1 MRRSVAGRRV
11 IIRGMARALEGLRVV
26 DCSRLIAGGVLATV
40 LADHGADV
48 VKVENPRGGDPL
60 RTWLRERGEL
70 WWKVYAR
77 GKRSI
82 TLNLTTPRGQA
93 LLRRLLRDADVLI
106 ENYVPG
112 TFEKWGLDWPTLSAD
127 NPRLIFARVS
137 GWGQDGPYRDRPG
150 FGTMVEA
157 MSGFA
162 VTTGDAEGP
171 PTLPS
176 FPMADMVAALAGAA
190 AVLAALRHRDQV
202 SGRGQVVDISLYEP
216 LLSVLGPDAAGY
228 AVDGTVRTRHGN
240 TSDNASPRGTYRTRE
255 GKWNALPASTPAS
268 TAALFGSLGLAHLLA
283 DPRFATN
290 DARVRHNDLVDAAL
304 ATSIGERTLDEMRG
318 LFESSDLTACA
329 VYDIADITKDPHVIA
344 RGILL
349 DVADPQL
356 GAVRMTAPTP
366 RLTAT
371 PADVRWAGPPL
382 GAHNAEVY
390 GALGISGAELEHL
403 KRDGIV

>member
-1 MRRSVAGRRV
+1 MSG
-11 IIRGMARALEGLRVV
+11 ALGGLRVI

-60 RTWLRERGEL
+60 RTWLRDRGEL

-82 TLNLTTPRGQA
+82 TLNLTASAGQA
-93 LLRRLLRDADVLI
+93 LLRRLVRDADVLI

-112 TFEKWGLDWPTLSAD
+112 TFERWGLGWDVLSRE
-127 NPRLIFARVS
+127 NPRLVFARVS
-137 GWGQDGPYRDRPG
+137 GWGQDGPYRERPG

-162 VTTGDAEGP
+162 HTTGDADGP

-176 FPMADMVAALAGAA
+176 FPMADMVAALAGCT
-190 AVLAALRHRDQV
+190 AVLAALRHRDQI

-228 AVDGTVRTRHGN
+228 ALDGTVRERHGN
-240 TSDNASPRGTYRTRE
+240 TSDNASPRGTYRTRD
-255 GKWNALPASTPAS
+255 GKWIALSASTPAS
-268 TAALFGSLGLAHLLA
+268 TAALFGSLGLGHLLA

-344 RGILL
+344 RGILV

>member
-1 MRRSVAGRRV
+1 VSG
-11 IIRGMARALEGLRVV
+11 ALAGLRVV
-26 DCSRLIAGGVLATV
+26 DCSRLIAGGVLATL

-77 GKRSI
+77 GKRAV
-82 TLNLTTPRGQA
+82 TLNLTHPRGQA
-93 LLRRLLRDADVLI
+93 LLRRLVREADVLI

-112 TFEKWGLDWPTLSAD
+112 TFEKWGLGWDVLSAD
-127 NPRLIFARVS
+127 NPRLVFARVS

-162 VTTGDAEGP
+162 AATGPADRP

-202 SGRGQVVDISLYEP
+202 SGRGQMIDVSLYEP
-216 LLSVLGPDAAGY
+216 LLSVLGPAAAEY
-228 AVDGTVRTRHGN
+228 ALDGTVRTRHGN
-240 TSDNASPRGTYRTRE
+240 QSDNASPRGTYRTRD
-255 GKWNALPASTPAS
+255 GKWVALSASTPAS
-268 TAALFGSLGLAHLLA
+268 ASALFGGLGLGEMLR

-290 DARVRHNDLVDAAL
+290 DARVAHNDLVDAAL
-304 ATSIGERTLDEMRG
+304 ARAIGGRTLDDMLALGEE
-318 LFESSDLTACA
+318 LDLTASP
-329 VYDIADITKDPHVIA
+329 VYDIADVTKDPHVLA
-344 RGILL
+344 REILT
-349 DVADPQL
+349 DVPDPEL
-356 GAVRMTAPTP
+356 GSVRMTAPTP
-366 RLTAT
+366 RLSDT
-371 PADVRWAGPPL
+371 PAAIRWPGPRL
-382 GAHNAEVY
+382 GAHNREVY
-390 GALGISGAELEHL
+390 ASIGVDDVELDALRREG
-403 KRDGIV
+403 VV

>member
-1 MRRSVAGRRV
+1 MDGALAGIRV
-11 IIRGMARALEGLRVV
+11 I

-82 TLNLTTPRGQA
+82 TLNLAVPRGQA
-93 LLRRLLRDADVLI
+93 LLRRLVREADVLI
-106 ENYVPG
+106 ENFVPG
-112 TFEKWGLDWPTLSAD
+112 TFERWGLGWDTLAAE
-127 NPRLIFARVS
+127 NPRLVFARVS

-162 VTTGDAEGP
+162 HTTGPADGP
-171 PTLPS
+171 PTLPA
-176 FPMADMVAALAGAA
+176 FPLADMVAALAGVG
-190 AVLAALRHRDQV
+190 AVLAALRHRDQI

-228 AVDGTVRTRHGN
+228 AADGTVRARDGN
-240 TSDNASPRGTYRTRE
+240 RSDNASPRGTYRTRD
-255 GKWNALPASTPAS
+255 GRWVALSASTPAS
-268 TAALFGSLGLAHLLA
+268 ATALFEGLGLGALLD

-290 DARVRHNDLVDAAL
+290 DTRVAHNDLVDAAL
-304 ATSIGERTLDEMRG
+304 SAAIGARTLAEMTK
-318 LFESSDLTACA
+318 LFETRDLTAA
-329 VYDIADITKDPHVIA
+329 PVYDIADIVGDPHVKA
-344 RGILL
+344 RGVLV
-349 DVADPQL
+349 DVPDAAL
-356 GAVRMTAPTP
+356 GVVRMTAPTP

-371 PADVRWAGPPL
+371 PATIRWAGPAL
-382 GAHNAEVY
+382 GEHNREVY
-390 GALGISGAELEHL
+390 GALGLDEADLEVLRH
-403 KRDGIV
+403 DGVV

>member
-1 MRRSVAGRRV
+1 MSG
-11 IIRGMARALEGLRVV
+11 ALAGLRVI

-48 VKVENPRGGDPL
+48 IKVENPRGGDPL

-77 GKRSI
+77 GKRSV
-82 TLNLTTPRGQA
+82 TLNLGHPHGQT
-93 LLRRLLRDADVLI
+93 LLRRLVRDADVLI
-106 ENYVPG
+106 ENFLPG
-112 TFEKWGLDWPTLSAD
+112 TFERWGLGWDVLSAD
-127 NPRLIFARVS
+127 NPRLVFARVS

-162 VTTGDAEGP
+162 HTTGEPEGP

-176 FPMADMVAALAGAA
+176 FPMADMVAALAAST

-202 SGRGQVVDISLYEP
+202 SGRGQVVDVSLYEP

-228 AVDGTVRTRHGN
+228 ALDGTVRQRRGN
-240 TSDNASPRGTYRTRE
+240 TSDNASPRGTYRTVDDR
-255 GKWNALPASTPAS
+255 WIALSASTPAS
-268 TAALFGSLGLAHLLA
+268 AAAVFNALGLGELLE

-290 DARVRHNDLVDAAL
+290 DARVEFNELVDATL
-304 ATSIGERTLDEMRG
+304 AQAIGQRTLGEMRT
-318 LFESSDLTACA
+318 LFESSELTACP
-329 VYDIADITKDPHVIA
+329 VYDIADITKDPHVVA
-344 RGILL
+344 RGILI
-349 DVADPQL
+349 DVPDPAL

-366 RLTAT
+366 RLEAT
-371 PADVRWAGPPL
+371 PAEVRWTGPEL
-382 GAHNAEVY
+382 GAHNREVW
-390 GALGISGAELEHL
+390 GALGVSDGELESL
-403 KRDGIV
+403 KRDGII